1 MQRGTLLIMKKIN
14 IGMLSWHDHDNV
26 GSNLQ
31 AYALQNTITNLG
43 YTCEYVNYK
52 TYTLNKNVLKSFV
65 KSCIAG
71 IHPFIKEY
79 FPERYRYES
88 LTFQKKYL
96 RQSQLYTDENIK
108 DANGKYNIFM
118 SGGDQIWAPN
128 VFNPVYMLSFVD
140 DKTPKYSYASSI
152 GLNKIPE
159 NLFSQYKFLLSR
171 FDKIGIREEKGK
183 KILDELGLNST
194 TVLDPTYLV
203 GRETWTRMTE
213 LYPGIE
219 NVIFCYFLSDNSEMR
234 KCAFEISQKLKCPLV
249 ILSKYSEDNVY
260 KHYYLMG
267 PSRFIALIKSAKL
280 VLTDSFHGMSMA
292 IIFRKNF
299 YVFKRFKDTDPLS
312 QNSRVLNILEKFEL
326 KDRLVEEKVIEIENI
341 EYEKKEE
348 LIQNEINKSKNF
360 LNTCILEGIS
370 RSLG

>member
-1 MQRGTLLIMKKIN
+1 MQRRILLIMKKID
-14 IGMLSWHDHDNV
+14 IGILSWHDHDNI

-31 AYALQNTITNLG
+31 AYALQHTIIDLG

-52 TYTLNKNVLKSFV
+52 TYTLDKNILKSFV
-65 KSCIAG
+65 KSYIAR
-71 IHPFIKEY
+71 IRPSLKEY
-79 FPERYRYES
+79 IPERYRYES

-118 SGGDQIWAPN
+118 SGSDQIWAPN

-140 DKTPKYSYASSI
+140 DETPKYSYASSI

-159 NLFSQYKFLLSR
+159 DLFSQYKFLLSR
-171 FDKIGIREEKGK
+171 FDRIGIREEKGK
-183 KILDELGLNST
+183 EILDELGLNST

-203 GRETWTRMTE
+203 ECETWLKMTE
-213 LYPGIE
+213 GYPSIE

-299 YVFKRFKDTDPLS
+299 YVFKRFEDTDPFS
-312 QNSRVLNILEKFEL
+312 QNSRILNILEKFGL
-326 KDRLVEEKVIEIENI
+326 GNRLVEKEITEIENI
-341 EYEKKEE
+341 EYEKK
-348 LIQNEINKSKNF
+348 KN
-360 LNTCILEGIS
+360 
-370 RSLG
+370 